1 MQNYYMFNECER
13 ANNNRNMELDELWKS
28 LCVQASSPHIEQTPS
43 TVLHTS
49 TEFTRF
55 PTTVVSGNL
64 QTPSLATCGNT
75 SRPLNDHQ
83 NIPDTSSETM
93 SDNTNSDICVN
104 ILNEIITT
112 ICNGSEYGTSVK
124 YSESATSLATCG
136 NTLHPLNEIDFNE
149 VNSFGIDDTD
159 YPPEW
164 PIDYITPY

>member
-13 ANNNRNMELDELWKS
+13 ANQNRNMELDELWKN
-28 LCVQASSPHIEQTPS
+28 LCVQSSSPHIENTGCTVQPHSVS
-43 TVLHTS
+43 T
-49 TEFTRF
+49 
-55 PTTVVSGNL
+55 
-64 QTPSLATCGNT
+64 A
-75 SRPLNDHQ
+75 RPLNDHQ

-93 SDNTNSDICVN
+93 SDNTNYDICLN

-112 ICNGSEYGTSVK
+112 ICNGAEYFTDVP

-164 PIDYITPY
+164 PIDYITHY

>member
-43 TVLHTS
+43 
-49 TEFTRF
+49 
-55 PTTVVSGNL
+55 
-64 QTPSLATCGNT
+64 LATCGNT

-93 SDNTNSDICVN
+93 SDNTNYDICVN

-112 ICNGSEYGTSVK
+112 ICNGAEYFTDVP

-136 NTLHPLNEIDFNE
+136 NTLYPLNEIDFNE